1 MVQQVKVLLF
11 DVFGTVV
18 DWRGGVI
25 RDVTA
30 AAGRAGVPVDAAQFA
45 DQWRGG
51 YRPAMDLVRS
61 GQLPWTKL
69 DDLHRRVLDSLA
81 AESGLAGLPAAELDW
96 LNTCWHRLDP
106 WPDSVPG
113 LTRLRQRYVLATMS
127 NGNVALLVNM
137 ARRAGLPW
145 DVILSA
151 ELFRRYKPD
160 PQTYLGA
167 AELLSLDPAAADAR
181 RGAQRRPVRGRRPGP
196 GHRVRAPPG
205 RMGPGPA
212 DQPQPS
218 PGLHG
223 RRLGP
228 DRPGHPASHLT
239 RARRP
244 QRRPAGPRPSPADP
258 S

>member
-1 MVQQVKVLLF
+1 VAEQVKALLF

-61 GQLPWTKL
+61 GALPWTKL

-106 WPDSVPG
+106 WPDSLPG

-167 AELLSLDPAAADAR
+167 AELLSLDPAQLMLVAAHNDDLCAAADLGLAT
-181 RGAQRRPVRGRRPGP
+181 AFVPRP
-196 GHRVRAPPG
+196 AEW
-205 RMGPGPA
+205 
-212 DQPQPS
+212 
-218 PGLHG
+218 
-223 RRLGP
+223 GP
-228 DRPGHPASHLT
+228 DQQTNLTPARDYTVVATDLT
-239 RARRP
+239 DLAT
-244 QRRPAGPRPSPADP
+244 QLAT
-258 S
+258 

>member
-30 AAGRAGVPVDAAQFA
+30 AAARAGVPVDAAQFA

-167 AELLSLDPAAADAR
+167 AELLSLDPAQLMLVAAHNDDLCAAADLGLATAFVPR
-181 RGAQRRPVRGRRPGP
+181 RTEW
-196 GHRVRAPPG
+196 
-205 RMGPGPA
+205 
-212 DQPQPS
+212 
-218 PGLHG
+218 
-223 RRLGP
+223 GP
-228 DRPGHPASHLT
+228 DQQTNLTPARDYTVVATDLT
-239 RARRP
+239 DLAT
-244 QRRPAGPRPSPADP
+244 QLAT
-258 S
+258 

>member
-1 MVQQVKVLLF
+1 MKGDGEACGAPEAQRYRALLF

-18 DWRGGVI
+18 DWRSGVI

-30 AAGRAGVPVDAAQFA
+30 AAARAGVPVDAARFA
-45 DQWRGG
+45 DRWRAG

-69 DDLHRRVLDSLA
+69 DELHRRVLDELA
-81 AESGLAGLPAAELDW
+81 AEFRLDGLPAADLDW

-113 LTRLRQRYVLATMS
+113 LTRLRSRYVLATMS

-160 PQTYLGA
+160 PETYLGA
-167 AELLSLDPAAADAR
+167 AELLSLDPAQLMLVAAHNEDLSAAADLGLATAFLPR
-181 RGAQRRPVRGRRPGP
+181 STEY
-196 GHRVRAPPG
+196 
-205 RMGPGPA
+205 GPA
-212 DQPQPS
+212 QQKD
-218 PGLHG
+218 LA
-223 RRLGP
+223 
-228 DRPGHPASHLT
+228 PARDYTIVATDLT
-239 RARRP
+239 DLAA
-244 QRRPAGPRPSPADP
+244 QLTT
-258 S
+258 

>member
-1 MVQQVKVLLF
+1 VAEQVKALLF

-18 DWRGGVI
+18 DWRAGVI
-25 RDVTA
+25 RDVAA

-69 DDLHRRVLDSLA
+69 DDLHRRVLESLA
-81 AESGLAGLPAAELDW
+81 AESGLAGLAAAELDW

-113 LTRLRQRYVLATMS
+113 LTRLRRRYVLATMS

-167 AELLSLDPAAADAR
+167 AELLSLDPAQLMLVAAHNDDLCAAADLGLAT
-181 RGAQRRPVRGRRPGP
+181 AFVPRPTEW
-196 GHRVRAPPG
+196 
-205 RMGPGPA
+205 
-212 DQPQPS
+212 
-218 PGLHG
+218 
-223 RRLGP
+223 GP
-228 DRPGHPASHLT
+228 DQQTNL
-239 RARRP
+239 
-244 QRRPAGPRPSPADP
+244 SPARDYTIVAADLTGLATQLAT
-258 S
+258 

>member
-167 AELLSLDPAAADAR
+167 AELLSLDPAQLMLVAAHNDDLCAAADLGLAT
-181 RGAQRRPVRGRRPGP
+181 AFVPRPAEWGP
-196 GHRVRAPPG
+196 GQQAN
-205 RMGPGPA
+205 
-212 DQPQPS
+212 
-218 PGLHG
+218 L
-223 RRLGP
+223 
-228 DRPGHPASHLT
+228 
-239 RARRP
+239 
-244 QRRPAGPRPSPADP
+244 SPARDYTVVA
-258 S
+258 SDLTDLATQLAT

>member
-1 MVQQVKVLLF
+1 VAEQVKALLF

-18 DWRGGVI
+18 DWRAGVI
-25 RDVTA
+25 RDVAA

-69 DDLHRRVLDSLA
+69 DDLHHRVLDSLA
-81 AESGLAGLPAAELDW
+81 AESGLGGLAAAELDW

-113 LTRLRQRYVLATMS
+113 LTRLRRRYVLATMS

-167 AELLSLDPAAADAR
+167 AELLSLDPAQLMLVAAHNDDLCAAADLGLAT
-181 RGAQRRPVRGRRPGP
+181 AFVPRPTEW
-196 GHRVRAPPG
+196 
-205 RMGPGPA
+205 
-212 DQPQPS
+212 
-218 PGLHG
+218 
-223 RRLGP
+223 GP
-228 DRPGHPASHLT
+228 DQQTNL
-239 RARRP
+239 
-244 QRRPAGPRPSPADP
+244 SPARDYTIVAADLTGLATQLAT
-258 S
+258 

>member
-1 MVQQVKVLLF
+1 MAQQVKALLF

-18 DWRGGVI
+18 DWRSGVI

-30 AAGRAGVPVDAAQFA
+30 VAARAGVPVDAARFA
-45 DQWRGG
+45 DQWRAG

-69 DDLHRRVLDSLA
+69 DDLHRRVLAELA
-81 AESGLAGLPAAELDW
+81 GEFGLAGLPAAELDW
-96 LNTCWHRLDP
+96 LNRSWHRLDP

-167 AELLSLDPAAADAR
+167 AGLLSLDPAQLMLVAAHNDDLRAAA
-181 RGAQRRPVRGRRPGP
+181 GLGLATAFVPRPTEYGP
-196 GHRVRAPPG
+196 GQQDNLT
-205 RMGPGPA
+205 PA
-212 DQPQPS
+212 QEYTLQAA
-218 PGLHG
+218 GLTD
-223 RRLGP
+223 L
-228 DRPGHPASHLT
+228 ATQLAT
-239 RARRP
+239 
-244 QRRPAGPRPSPADP
+244 
-258 S
+258 